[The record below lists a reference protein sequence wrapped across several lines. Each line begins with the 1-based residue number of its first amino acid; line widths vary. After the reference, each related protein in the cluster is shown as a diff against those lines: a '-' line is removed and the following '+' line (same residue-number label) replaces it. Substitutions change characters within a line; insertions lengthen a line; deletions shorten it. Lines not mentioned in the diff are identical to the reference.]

1 MQQAIKSARYCFYN
15 NRVSELAVRNPKK
28 WWKQVKSLTGQGISA
43 KQKWY
48 YQFLSDTTLDDS
60 NLATEI
66 NNFFSN
72 ITKHFEPLASVQTP
86 TPPSLPPPPP
96 PPLVSL
102 EEVLSDLQ
110 KLAICKAVGPDG
122 ICNEL
127 LKLRSPRLSLR
138 PLYATFTISHCEKDL
153 FPTL

>member
-1 MQQAIKSARYCFYN
+1 MQQAIKSARYCLYN

-28 WWKQVKSLTGQGISA
+28 RWKQVKSLTGQGISA

-86 TPPSLPPPPP
+86 TELSKNRSN
-96 PPLVSL
+96 LVLLDTCLSYQQNQGSTYRFVPVIL
-102 EEVLSDLQ
+102 EACTWRCPTGNNPMYNTL
-110 KLAICKAVGPDG
+110 C
-122 ICNEL
+122 
-127 LKLRSPRLSLR
+127 
-138 PLYATFTISHCEKDL
+138 SHVK
-153 FPTL
+153 